1 MWAVALRL
9 AEGDWTR
16 WGESPHRKWDWVG
29 MDDRAVLAQQWVPTA
44 EWLRANPA
52 VAA

>member
-1 MWAVALRL
+1 MWAAALRL
-9 AEGDWTR
+9 AEGDWLA
-16 WGESPHRKWDWVG
+16 WGERKQAGWDQLG